1 MVLFRLCR
9 VQCHLP
15 EDGTELVTQSAS
27 YVDMF
32 KNYIKTAF
40 RNLGRQKG
48 STFINISGLT
58 MGITC
63 SLVLFLLVRHLSSFD
78 TFHANQGRIY
88 RVVHQADGNQ
98 GTNYTSG
105 TPSVLPDA
113 FRLDFPE
120 AEQVVFTSY
129 KSGGLITIPQR
140 AGAPKKY
147 NEEAGI
153 VYTSSEFFKVFDHDI
168 LMGEHIKP
176 LEDPNQA
183 VISKRWAKKYFGK
196 EEVLGEIVKFE
207 NKEYKISAVIENPPG
222 NTDFPFDLMLSYITI
237 KKDNEVDGWNS
248 ISSDQQTYFLLK
260 KDASIAT
267 VESRMKAFTDKYL
280 KDNSDHALF
289 SLQPLSEIHF
299 DDRYGNYNYNTVS
312 RNVLLALNFIAVIL
326 ILTACINFINLATA
340 EAIKRSKEVGI
351 RKSLGST
358 RGQLIR
364 QFLGET
370 TIVAILSM
378 IVSLAAA
385 QLALML
391 LNPFLETDLKLDFA
405 GDTTLWLF
413 IVAVTM
419 AIALLSGLYPAFIV
433 SGYNPVLALKNLVNN
448 RNSSGYNLRR
458 ALVVTQFV
466 ISQFFIFG
474 TIVLVNQMSY
484 YQTKDLGFRKD
495 AVIMIPI
502 PERESPAT
510 GDGHSKMRTLRD
522 QSVNVA
528 GISAV
533 SLNSTPPSSGSVSS
547 TDFQIEGNDEHFE
560 TQMKQIDGNYLN
572 LFDIQLVAGKN
583 IADLD
588 TASEFLVNEKLCK
601 IVGIDPQEAVGK
613 ILRLSGKK
621 FPIAGVVKDF
631 HTMSLHEPI
640 EATVL
645 LNRIRGYR
653 NLSVKVNLSQV
664 KDVIAELKPKWE
676 AAYPEHIFDYSFL
689 DEEIREFYET
699 EQKMSVLL
707 AVFSGIA
714 IFIGCLGLF
723 GLASF
728 LANQKTKEI
737 GVRKVLGASVESI
750 VLLFS
755 KEYIA
760 LIVAGFLFAAP
771 LAWYVMSGFLE
782 EFTYKITIGP
792 EVFLIGLSVTLLIA
806 MLTVGFKSFR
816 AAVANPANSLRSE

>member
-1 MVLFRLCR
+1 
-9 VQCHLP
+9 
-15 EDGTELVTQSAS
+15 
-27 YVDMF
+27 MF

-40 RNLGRQKG
+40 RNLGRQKA

-78 TFHANQGRIY
+78 TYHKNQSRIY

-120 AEQVVFTSY
+120 AEHVVFTSY
-129 KSGGLITIPQR
+129 RSGGMITIPQR

-147 NEEAGI
+147 SEEAGI
-153 VYTSSEFFKVFDHDI
+153 VYTSSEYFKVFDQDI
-168 LMGEHIKP
+168 LTGEHVKP
-176 LEDPNQA
+176 LDDPNQA
-183 VISKRWAKKYFGK
+183 AISKRWAKKYFGK
-196 EEVLGEIVKFE
+196 EDVLGEIVKFE
-207 NKEYKISAVIENPPG
+207 NKEYRISAVIENPPS

-260 KDASIAT
+260 TNASIAM
-267 VESRMKAFTDKYL
+267 VESRMKAFTDKHL
-280 KDNSDHALF
+280 KDNTDHALF

-358 RGQLIR
+358 RAQLIR

-391 LNPFLETDLKLDFA
+391 LNPFLDTDLKLDFA
-405 GDTTLWLF
+405 SDTTLWLF
-413 IVAVTM
+413 IVGVTV

-433 SGYNPVLALKNLVNN
+433 SGYNPVLALKNLVSN

-502 PERESPAT
+502 PERESPVAA
-510 GDGHSKMRTLRD
+510 DGHSKMRTLRD
-522 QSVNVA
+522 QIVNVA
-528 GISAV
+528 GVSAV

-547 TDFQIEGNDEHFE
+547 TDFQIEGNDGHFE
-560 TQMKQIDGNYLN
+560 TQMKQIDGNYLD
-572 LFDIQLVAGKN
+572 LFDIQMVVGKN

-601 IVGIDPQEAVGK
+601 VVGLDPQEAVGK
-613 ILRLSGKK
+613 ILRLSGKH

-631 HTMSLHEPI
+631 HTVSLHEPI

-653 NLSVKVNLSQV
+653 YLSVKVNLSQV
-664 KDVIAELKPKWE
+664 QNVIAELKPKWE

-689 DEEIREFYET
+689 DEEIKEFYET

-755 KEYIA
+755 KEYIV
-760 LIVAGFLFAAP
+760 LIIAGFLFAAP

>member
-1 MVLFRLCR
+1 
-9 VQCHLP
+9 
-15 EDGTELVTQSAS
+15 
-27 YVDMF
+27 MF
-32 KNYIKTAF
+32 KNYIKTAL
-40 RNLGRQKG
+40 RNLARQKA

-63 SLVLFLLVRHLSSFD
+63 SLVLFLLVRYLSSFD
-78 TFHANQGRIY
+78 TFHQNRSRIY

-98 GTNYTSG
+98 GVGYTSG

-120 AEQVVFTSY
+120 AEKVIFTSY
-129 KSGGLITIPQR
+129 RSGGLITVPQPS
-140 AGAPKKY
+140 GAPKKY
-147 NEEAGI
+147 NEEKGI
-153 VYTSSEFFKVFDHDI
+153 VYTSSDFFKIFDRQI
-168 LMGEHIKP
+168 LVGEREKP
-176 LEDPNQA
+176 LDDPNQA
-183 VISKRWAKKYFGK
+183 VISKRWAQKYFGK

-207 NKEYKISAVIENPPG
+207 NKEYKISAVTENPPN
-222 NTDFPFDLMLSYITI
+222 NTDFPFDVMLSYITI
-237 KKDNEVDGWNS
+237 KKDNEVNGWNS
-248 ISSDQQTYFLLK
+248 ISSDEQTYFLLK
-260 KDASIAT
+260 KDASIKT
-267 VESRMKAFTDKYL
+267 LEGRMKAFTNKYL
-280 KDNSDHALF
+280 SDNNNHALF

-312 RNVLLALNFIAVIL
+312 HNMLVALNFIAVIL

-358 RGQLIR
+358 RAQLIR

-405 GDTTLWLF
+405 NDTTLWLYIF
-413 IVAVTM
+413 VVTA
-419 AIALLSGLYPAFIV
+419 AISLLSGLYPAFIV
-433 SGYNPVLALKNLVNN
+433 SGYNPVLALKNLVSN

-458 ALVVTQFV
+458 ALVVTQFI

-484 YQTKDLGFRKD
+484 YHTKDLGFKKD

-502 PERESPAT
+502 PEQETP
-510 GDGHSKMRTLRD
+510 GNHSKMRTLRD
-522 QSVNVA
+522 QSVNVT

-560 TQMKQIDGNYLN
+560 TQMKQIDGNYLD
-572 LFDIQLVAGKN
+572 LFDIELVAGKN
-583 IADLD
+583 ITDLD

-601 IVGIDPQEAVGK
+601 IVGIDPKDAIGK
-613 ILRLSGKK
+613 ILRLSDKK
-621 FPIAGVVKDF
+621 FPITGVVKDF
-631 HTMSLHEPI
+631 HTMSLHDPI

-653 NLSVKVNLSQV
+653 NLSVKVNLTQV

-755 KEYIA
+755 KEYIV
-760 LIVAGFLFAAP
+760 LIVVGFFFAAP

-782 EFTYKITIGP
+782 EFTYKIEIGP